1 MTKLDEIA
9 TTLELEEWLSAPTEW
24 VVDTLARLD
33 GDILVL
39 GVGGKMG
46 PSLARMARRAF
57 EKAGLSHRVI
67 AVSRF
72 SNLAMR
78 EQLHADGIETWPCD
92 LTLAND
98 VQKLPDAPNVVFM
111 AGMKFG
117 STARPAA
124 TWAANCLAPALVCER
139 FRESRIV
146 AFSTGNI
153 YGLTPVDGDGSR
165 EADTPSPVGEYA
177 MSALG
182 RERIFEFF
190 SDRHGTRTALL
201 RLNYACDLRYGV
213 LVDLAEKVWTDEK
226 IDLSMG
232 HINTIWQGDA
242 NAMALCAFDQ
252 VASPACVLNITGA
265 ECISVRAAAEEL
277 GRIFGKRPKFVNS
290 ESTRALLSNCETG
303 HRLLGSPQY
312 NADEL
317 LQGVAAWIK
326 RGGERLGKPTR
337 YESIDG
343 RF

>member
-1 MTKLDEIA
+1 
-9 TTLELEEWLSAPTEW
+9 
-24 VVDTLARLD
+24 
-33 GDILVL
+33 VL

-57 EKAGLSHRVI
+57 EKAGLANRVI

-72 SNLAMR
+72 SNSALR
-78 EQLHADGIETWPCD
+78 EQLHADGIETWECD
-92 LTLAND
+92 LTLADD

-139 FRESRIV
+139 FRDSRIV
-146 AFSTGNI
+146 AFSTGNV
-153 YGLTPVDGDGSR
+153 YGLTPVDGGGSK
-165 EADTPSPVGEYA
+165 ETDAPNPVGEYA

-190 SDRHGTRTALL
+190 SDRHGTHTALL

-213 LVDLAEKVWTDEK
+213 LVDLAEKVWTDAE
-226 IDLSMG
+226 IELSMG

-242 NAMALCAFDQ
+242 NAMALCAFDKA
-252 VASPACVLNITGA
+252 ASPACVLNVTGA
-265 ECISVRAAAEEL
+265 ERISVREAAEEF
-277 GRIFGKRPKFVNS
+277 GRLFGKRPRFVNS
-290 ESTRALLSNCETG
+290 ETANALLSNCETG

-312 NADEL
+312 NANEL
-317 LQGVAAWIK
+317 LQGVASWIK

>member
-9 TTLELEEWLSAPTEW
+9 NTLELEERLSAPTER

-33 GDILVL
+33 GDILLL
-39 GVGGKMG
+39 GIGGKMG

-57 EKAGLSHRVI
+57 EAAGLSHRVI

-72 SNLAMR
+72 SNSDLR
-78 EQLHADGIETWPCD
+78 EKLHADGIETWAGD

-98 VQKLPDAPNVVFM
+98 VQKLPDAPNIVFM

-139 FRESRIV
+139 FRASRIV
-146 AFSTGNI
+146 AFSTGNV
-153 YGLTPVDGDGSR
+153 YGLTSVDGSGSK
-165 EADTPSPVGEYA
+165 ESDTPNPVGEYA

-190 SDRHGTRTALL
+190 SERHGTRVALL

-213 LVDLAEKVWTDEK
+213 LVDLAEKVWADEK

-252 VASPACVLNITGA
+252 AASPACVLNITGA
-265 ECISVRAAAEEL
+265 ERIGVREAAEEF
-277 GRIFGKRPKFVNS
+277 GRIFGKRPQFMNS
-290 ESTRALLSNCETG
+290 ETAHALLSNCTTG
-303 HRLLGSPQY
+303 HRLLGVPQY